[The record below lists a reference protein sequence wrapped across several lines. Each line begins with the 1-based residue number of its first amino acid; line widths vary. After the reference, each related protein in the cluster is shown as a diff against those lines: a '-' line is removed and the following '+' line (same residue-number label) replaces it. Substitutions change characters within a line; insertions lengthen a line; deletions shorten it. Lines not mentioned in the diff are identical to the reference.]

1 MINIKL
7 NNVLV
12 IFKRV
17 IVDMDLDVN
26 ILMNY
31 KKITLLQINRNN
43 LINNSLLSNQ
53 KRIDKKISIH
63 IMSKQFKIL

>member
-26 ILMNY
+26 IHMNN
-31 KKITLLQINRNN
+31 KKIALLQINRNN

-53 KRIDKKISIH
+53 KRIDKKISIL

>member
-26 ILMNY
+26 IHMNN

-53 KRIDKKISIH
+53 KRIDKKITIL

>member
-26 ILMNY
+26 IHMNN

>member
-53 KRIDKKISIH
+53 KRIDKKITIL